1 MKTEE
6 LQQKLSELD
15 PATLKDFILDL
26 YIKYPELSNSIET
39 LVLFNDPSALK
50 KAIAKRIQSVKRGSK
65 FIDYYASREFS
76 QNLESIVDD
85 IENGLLTVAP
95 KDAFELIDKFL
106 ATADSVM
113 NRVDDSSGEIGGVY
127 SDTVPL
133 WLKAAKLWGDT
144 KVDWLERVYQLYQNN
159 DYGVLDSLLPNSD
172 MLLSEEQL
180 KQLAWRYEGEIRQ
193 AQKKHVEKG
202 RINMESLSGRVALG
216 SIAEALKDPVLYER
230 SVLIDSPQPNELQ
243 KKSII
248 AVYIEFNQ
256 LDKAL
261 HWLNTDWGNR
271 FESDRLL
278 LLEQVYELN
287 GDTEQLRY
295 TRQQIYKLDSSYTHF
310 LRYIETLDEDEKREV
325 KQQAINQAE
334 QGGNITISADLL
346 LQLGETKRAQ
356 QMLIS
361 RYQELTDCYYQHLIK
376 LVKQFEKSDCLLA
389 TTACYRVL
397 LEDILNRGN
406 SKAYT
411 HAARY
416 FKKLQLIADEINN
429 FEPLIEHSGF
439 IDQLK
444 NDHGRKF
451 SFWKR
456 VS

>member
-1 MKTEE
+1 
-6 LQQKLSELD
+6 
-15 PATLKDFILDL
+15 
-26 YIKYPELSNSIET
+26 
-39 LVLFNDPSALK
+39 
-50 KAIAKRIQSVKRGSK
+50 
-65 FIDYYASREFS
+65 
-76 QNLESIVDD
+76 
-85 IENGLLTVAP
+85 
-95 KDAFELIDKFL
+95 
-106 ATADSVM
+106 
-113 NRVDDSSGEIGGVY
+113 
-127 SDTVPL
+127 
-133 WLKAAKLWGDT
+133 
-144 KVDWLERVYQLYQNN
+144 
-159 DYGVLDSLLPNSD
+159 

-180 KQLAWRYEGEIRQ
+180 KQLARRYEGEIRQ

-202 RINMESLSGRVALG
+202 RTNMESLSGRVALG
-216 SIAEALKDPVLYER
+216 SIAKALKDPVLYER
-230 SVLIDSPQPNELQ
+230 SVIIDSPQPNDLQ
-243 KKSII
+243 KIDII

-261 HWLNTDWGNR
+261 YWLNTDWGSR
-271 FESDRLL
+271 FESDRLQ
-278 LLEQVYELN
+278 LLEKVYEKN
-287 GDTEQLRY
+287 GDTEQLRH
-295 TRQQIYKLDSSYTHF
+295 TRQQIYQLEPSYTHLF
-310 LRYIETLDEDEKREV
+310 RYIEILDEEEKNTV
-325 KQQAINQAE
+325 KQQAIKQAE

>member
-15 PATLKDFILDL
+15 LANLQDFILDL
-26 YIKYPELSNSIET
+26 YVKYPELSNNIET
-39 LVLFNDPSALK
+39 LVLFNDSAALK

-65 FIDYYASREFS
+65 FIDYYASHEFAH
-76 QNLESIVDD
+76 NLESIVDD
-85 IENGLLTVAP
+85 IENGLLVAAP

-127 SDTVPL
+127 SEIVIL
-133 WLKAAKLWGDT
+133 WLKSAKLWGDT
-144 KVDWLERVYQLYQNN
+144 KTDWLERVYQLNQNN
-159 DYGVLDSLLPNSD
+159 DYGVIDSLLPNSD

-202 RINMESLSGRVALG
+202 RINMESLSGLVALG
-216 SIAEALKDPVLYER
+216 SIAKALKDPVLYER
-230 SVLIDSPQPNELQ
+230 SVLIDSPKPNDLQ
-243 KKSII
+243 KKDIV

-261 HWLNTDWGNR
+261 HWLNTDWGSR

-278 LLEQVYELN
+278 LLEQVYERN
-287 GDTEQLRY
+287 GDTEKLRY
-295 TRQQIYKLDSSYTHF
+295 TRQQIYQLDSSYTHL
-310 LRYIETLDEDEKREV
+310 LRYIETLDEDEKYTF
-325 KQQAINQAE
+325 KQQAIKQAE
-334 QGGNITISADLL
+334 QGGNITTSADLL
-346 LQLGETKRAQ
+346 LQLGEIERAQ
-356 QMLIS
+356 QMLVS
-361 RYQELTDCYYQHLIK
+361 RSQELTDCYYEHLVK
-376 LVKQFEKSDCLLA
+376 LVKQFEKSGCLLA
-389 TTACYRVL
+389 TTACYRAL

-429 FEPLIEHSGF
+429 FEPLVQHLEFIE
-439 IDQLK
+439 QLK
-444 NDHGRKF
+444 NDHGRKS
-451 SFWKR
+451 SFWQR

>member
-15 PATLKDFILDL
+15 PATLQGFILDL
-26 YIKYPELSNSIET
+26 YIKYPDLSIIIET

-65 FIDYYASREFS
+65 FIDYYASSEFAL
-76 QNLESIVDD
+76 NLESIVDD
-85 IENGLLTVAP
+85 IENGLLIVAP

-113 NRVDDSSGEIGGVY
+113 NRVDDSSGEIGDVY
-127 SDTVPL
+127 SDTVTL
-133 WLKAAKLWGDT
+133 WLKAAKMQGDT
-144 KVDWLERVYQLYQNN
+144 KIDWLERVYQLYQNN

-216 SIAEALKDPVLYER
+216 SIAMALKDPVLYEH
-230 SVLIDSPQPNELQ
+230 SVLMDSPQPNDLQ

-256 LDKAL
+256 PDKAL
-261 HWLNTDWGNR
+261 HWLNTDWESR
-271 FESDRLL
+271 FESDRLQL
-278 LLEQVYELN
+278 QEQIYEQN
-287 GDTEQLRY
+287 ENTEQLRH
-295 TRQQIYKLDSSYTHF
+295 TRQQIYQLDSSYTHF
-310 LRYIETLDEDEKREV
+310 LRYIETLDEDEKHTVE
-325 KQQAINQAE
+325 QQAIKQAE
-334 QGGNITISADLL
+334 KAGNILTSADLL
-346 LQLGETKRAQ
+346 LQLGETERAQ
-356 QMLIS
+356 QMLVS
-361 RYQELTDCYYQHLIK
+361 RYQELTDCYYESLIK
-376 LVKQFEKSDCLLA
+376 LVKQFEKSGCLLA

-416 FKKLQLIADEINN
+416 FKKLQVFADEINN
-429 FEPLIEHSGF
+429 FEPLIEHSRF

-444 NDHGRKF
+444 NDHGKKY
-451 SFWKR
+451 SFWQR